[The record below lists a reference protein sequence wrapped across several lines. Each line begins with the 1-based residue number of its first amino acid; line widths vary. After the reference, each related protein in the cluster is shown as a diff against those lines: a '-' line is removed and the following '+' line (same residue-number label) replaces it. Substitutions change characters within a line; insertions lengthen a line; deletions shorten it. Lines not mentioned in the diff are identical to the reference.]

1 MWLRSAEGGSVLAVW
16 IQPRA
21 ARDEVVG
28 VQGDAL
34 KIRLCAPPVDGQAND
49 ALVRL
54 LAKRLDLPRAAVTLA
69 TGHTGRRKT
78 LRLDGLAPHEVARR
92 LDLEER

>member
-78 LRLDGLAPHEVARR
+78 LRLDGLAPQEVARR